1 MKIVVIG
8 GTGLVGSK
16 LVEKL
21 RQGGHHALAASPA
34 TGVDAVTGD
43 GLELALEDAE
53 VVVDVTNAPNWHA
66 DAAMDFFQTS
76 SRNILAAEAEADV
89 AHHVVLS
96 VVGADRPAGN
106 GYFRAKLAQEEAVQ
120 GSTVP
125 YTILRAAQFF
135 EFIDRI
141 VESSVKGDSLY
152 LPPVFIQPESAD
164 DVAAT
169 LVEIALGE
177 PVNGIVELAGPEE
190 FRLDELVLRKLSA
203 NNDQR
208 RVTVDIQAPYFGA
221 ELNYF
226 SLTPDGNARI
236 APTHFDDWLSQATA
250 LKATP
255 AA

>member
-1 MKIVVIG
+1 M
-8 GTGLVGSK
+8 
-16 LVEKL
+16 
-21 RQGGHHALAASPA
+21 
-34 TGVDAVTGD
+34 
-43 GLELALEDAE
+43 
-53 VVVDVTNAPNWHA
+53 
-66 DAAMDFFQTS
+66 
-76 SRNILAAEAEADV
+76 
-89 AHHVVLS
+89 
-96 VVGADRPAGN
+96 
-106 GYFRAKLAQEEAVQ
+106 
-120 GSTVP
+120 
-125 YTILRAAQFF
+125 
-135 EFIDRI
+135 
-141 VESSVKGDSLY
+141 
-152 LPPVFIQPESAD
+152 FIQPESAD

>member
-16 LVEKL
+16 LVEIL
-21 RQGGHHALAASPA
+21 RLHGHHALAASPA
-34 TGVDAVTGD
+34 TGVDALTGE

-53 VVVDVTNAPNWHA
+53 VVVDVTNAPNWHDPA
-66 DAAMDFFQTS
+66 VMDFFHTS
-76 SRNILAAEAEADV
+76 SRNILAAEAAADV
-89 AHHVVLS
+89 AHHIVLS
-96 VVGADRPAGN
+96 VVGTDRPSGN
-106 GYFRAKLAQEEAVQ
+106 AYFRAKLAQEEVVQ

-141 VESSVKGDSLY
+141 VDSSMSGESVY
-152 LPPVFIQPESAD
+152 LPPVFVQPESAD
-164 DVAAT
+164 DVAAILAELT
-169 LVEIALGE
+169 LGD

-190 FRLDELVLRKLSA
+190 FRLDELVQRMFKA
-203 NNDQR
+203 NNDPR

-226 SLTPDGNARI
+226 SLTPGGHVRI
-236 APTHFDDWLSQATA
+236 APTSFEDWLGRSTA
-250 LKATP
+250 MQATP

>member
-21 RQGGHHALAASPA
+21 RLEGHHPLAASPA
-34 TGVDAVTGD
+34 TGVDALTGE
-43 GLELALEDAE
+43 GLELALEGAE
-53 VVVDVTNAPNWHA
+53 VVIDVTNAPNWH
-66 DAAMDFFQTS
+66 DKAAMDFFQTS

-96 VVGADRPAGN
+96 VVGTDRPSGN
-106 GYFRAKLAQEEAVQ
+106 GYFRAKLAQEEIVQ
-120 GSTVP
+120 TSTVP

-141 VESSVKGDSLY
+141 VDSSANGDSVY

-169 LVEIALGE
+169 LIEIARGE
-177 PVNGIVELAGPEE
+177 PVNGVVELAGPEE
-190 FRLDELVLRKLSA
+190 FRLDELVLRMFKAS
-203 NNDQR
+203 NDPR

-236 APTHFDDWLSQATA
+236 APTHFEDWLSQSPSIQ
-250 LKATP
+250 ATP